1 MWIKTFYFRMRVTL
15 ILWSINWNLK
25 SCQFTNLLLI
35 FSLFTKIIVVKKQ
48 AMVFISQNFICFF
61 LLKWIIIKNI
71 ETLILII
78 IIIRFILINNKLA
91 LIDLLRQ
98 IVYCRAII
106 IVLLLKQHILFL
118 QNLSFLKYVLINQ
131 MRLLSLV

>member
-1 MWIKTFYFRMRVTL
+1 MWIKTFYFRLRVTL
-15 ILWSINWNLK
+15 ILWSIYWNLK